1 MHPYNQNNY
10 EQIKLLFT
18 NFLLITVCVC
28 IFFIAEESKQASRIF
43 TEECITIKGK
53 LEDMARELEQI
64 ISAPLPRDLDSLEHV
79 LEIHSDYERRLQ
91 LLDPELQHLQE
102 TFRTIALK
110 TPALKKSL
118 DNLLILWK
126 ELNTLSNLHKD
137 RLKLL
142 EASLA
147 GLEDN
152 EHFISEIENQ
162 LARHQDLPSTAEG
175 LEMVF
180 KQLTHMQDL
189 ITQQQPQMDKM
200 TDAADQLGRM
210 GVPTKV
216 LNDLKRLH
224 TNVERLNTRWSTIC
238 NQLAER

>member
-1 MHPYNQNNY
+1 
-10 EQIKLLFT
+10 
-18 NFLLITVCVC
+18 
-28 IFFIAEESKQASRIF
+28 
-43 TEECITIKGK
+43 
-53 LEDMARELEQI
+53 MARELEQI
-64 ISAPLPRDLDSLEHV
+64 ISAPLPRDLDSLAHV
-79 LEIHSDYERRLQ
+79 LEIHTDYEHRLR
-91 LLDPELQHLQE
+91 LLEPELEHLQE

-126 ELNTLSNLHKD
+126 ELNNLSSLHKD

-142 EASLA
+142 ETSLA

-152 EHFISEIENQ
+152 EHFISEIENE
-162 LARHQDLPSTAEG
+162 LAKQRDLPSTAEG
-175 LEMVF
+175 LQMVF
-180 KQLTHMQDL
+180 QQLTHMQDMVS
-189 ITQQQPQMDKM
+189 QQQSQMDKM

-216 LNDLKRLH
+216 LDDLKRLH
-224 TNVERLNTRWSTIC
+224 ANVERLNTHWSTLC